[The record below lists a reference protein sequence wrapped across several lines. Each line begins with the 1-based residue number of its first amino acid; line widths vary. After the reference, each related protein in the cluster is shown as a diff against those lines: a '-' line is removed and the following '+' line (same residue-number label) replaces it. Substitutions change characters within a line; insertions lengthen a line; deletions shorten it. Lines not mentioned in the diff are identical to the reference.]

1 MDHRCTRSPGW
12 VTDILPSGSRQAE
25 SQQVS
30 GDQEGCYV
38 GIGLT
43 AWEWQTVNLGGGNE
57 NTRCPAEEP
66 DHVGI
71 I

>member
-12 VTDILPSGSRQAE
+12 VKDILPSGSRQAE

-30 GDQEGCYV
+30 GDHEGCYV
-38 GIGLT
+38 GIGFDS
-43 AWEWQTVNLGGGNE
+43 LGVADSEFGGNE

-71 I
+71 T